1 MTISGKF
8 AYFPMHQ
15 ENYCTVDSQFIT
27 TSSPATVWM
36 EKNEGVRTAFTNQ
49 EINNF
54 FQLFDEERCIITDF
68 QIYEYE
74 DNAPPRRLQY
84 DENEYVNADSYS

>member
-1 MTISGKF
+1 
-8 AYFPMHQ
+8 
-15 ENYCTVDSQFIT
+15 
-27 TSSPATVWM
+27 M

-74 DNAPPRRLQY
+74 ESYFRRRLQY
-84 DENEYVNADSYS
+84 DENEYENAD